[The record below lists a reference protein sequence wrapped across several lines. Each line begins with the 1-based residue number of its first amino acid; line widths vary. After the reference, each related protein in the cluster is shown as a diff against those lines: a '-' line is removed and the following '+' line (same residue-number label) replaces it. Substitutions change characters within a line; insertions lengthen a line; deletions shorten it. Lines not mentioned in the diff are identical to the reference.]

1 MICESECGKVKF
13 KCGSGLKDSDRKKP
27 FSFYEGKIITV
38 KANDLTTSK
47 TKDTYSLSHPRFIEV
62 RNDKT
67 VADSFEKVLESR
79 DSMIDLL
86 KRIK

>member
-1 MICESECGKVKF
+1 M
-13 KCGSGLKDSDRKKP
+13 
-27 FSFYEGKIITV
+27 